1 MTKKIKVFNEDS
13 TAHRTGNYP
22 LFFGE
27 ESGLYD
33 SINQPHP
40 YLYDLVEKLK
50 QLDWSPD
57 DVDLTQT
64 RMDLL
69 NCDENTRKFMLYN
82 LAYQWSLDSIAT
94 SIPTLLAPFVT
105 NSEYGHLLAR
115 IGENE
120 MLHSQTYSNIVRQC
134 VRDPQEVFD
143 MIYKHEEV
151 LSRSEVVHKALSD
164 LKRIGAEYT
173 LGLIKEEEAI
183 PYVLKGVVA
192 IYALERI
199 SFMSSFSCTFA
210 LAEQEFFVGA
220 ARLVQKILMDEMIHY
235 EGGRY
240 VLQDVLLKEQKWK
253 ELFNEIKAEL
263 SDIVNGVVDQELS
276 WNTYLFEDGRSLVG
290 LNKTLL
296 NEWVKYNAQEVIN
309 ALELKQSFTKI
320 TVNPLPW
327 FEQNWMDLNSHQ
339 NANMEAD
346 ATNYQVSSVSRD
358 TSNMCLD
365 DLDFD
370 L

>member
-1 MTKKIKVFNEDS
+1 MVKEIKVFNES
-13 TAHRTGNYP
+13 TKAHKTGNYP

-27 ESGLYD
+27 ESGLVD

-40 YLYDLVEKLK
+40 YLYDLMEKLK
-50 QLDWSPD
+50 QLDWSEH

-69 NCDENTRKFMLYN
+69 KCDENIRKFMLYN

-105 NSEYGHLLAR
+105 NSEFGHLLAR

-120 MLHSQTYSNIVRQC
+120 CLHSVSYSNIVRQC
-134 VRDPQEVFD
+134 VRNPQEVFD
-143 MIYKHEEV
+143 MVYEHEQV
-151 LSRSEVVHKALSD
+151 LDRSAVVGKALSE
-164 LKRIGAEYT
+164 LKKVGAEYT
-173 LGLIKEEEAI
+173 LGLITKEQAA

-210 LAEQEFFVGA
+210 LAEQEVFVGA

-235 EGGRY
+235 EAGRY
-240 VLQDVLLKEQKWK
+240 VLQDVLLKDPYWIRIFEDNK
-253 ELFNEIKAEL
+253 EDL
-263 SDIVNGVVDQELS
+263 SKIVEGVVNQETS
-276 WNTYLFEDGRSLVG
+276 WNSYLFSEGRSLVG
-290 LNKTLL
+290 LNEGLL
-296 NEWVKYNAQEVIN
+296 NDWVRYNAQEVIDN
-309 ALELKQSFTKI
+309 LKLPQNFRKTK
-320 TVNPLPW
+320 TCPLPW
-327 FEQNWMDLNSHQ
+327 FEDNWMNLNNQQ

-346 ATNYQVSSVSRD
+346 ATNYQVSSVSKD
-358 TSNMCLD
+358 VS
-365 DLDFD
+365 DLVLEDFD